1 MYAYLD
7 IDVVLVD
14 ICEDAMFAIVSLV
27 APYFA
32 SIVGPGPVLG
42 LFVVIP
48 VIVLPVVVIPVVSV
62 PVVSVP
68 VVASLDSF
76 DLIIRSESV
85 GGLAAML

>member
-62 PVVSVP
+62 PVV
-68 VVASLDSF
+68 ASLDSF

>member
-48 VIVLPVVVIPVVSV
+48 VVVLPVVVI

>member
-1 MYAYLD
+1 MYTYLD

-62 PVVSVP
+62 PVV
-68 VVASLDSF
+68 ASLDSF